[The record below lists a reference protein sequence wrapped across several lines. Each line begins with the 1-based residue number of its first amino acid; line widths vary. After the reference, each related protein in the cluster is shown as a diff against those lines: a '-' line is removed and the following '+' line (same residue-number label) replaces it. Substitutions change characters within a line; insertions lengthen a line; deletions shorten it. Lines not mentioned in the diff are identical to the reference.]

1 MSNKRTI
8 AKNTFFL
15 YFRMLFS
22 MFLALFISR
31 LILKYL
37 GATDYGI
44 YGVVGSVVTMFS
56 FFNSAMTTAGQR
68 CLSVDLANDKK
79 RYSKTY
85 GSIFIISLLLAFVV
99 IFILQIFAP
108 NFIRNTLNIPPERI
122 KVAIYVFHATCI
134 SFLLNTLKIPF
145 TSSLIAQ
152 ERFNIYA
159 IISVLDTLFLL
170 LVSILLKYTSFD
182 KLLFYSYGI
191 VFNRILIL
199 ILFIFYG
206 LKDQRISFNISKE
219 NILELTRFF
228 GWNILGGLSSV
239 GLYQGMQILLNLF
252 FNPLVNTAQT
262 LTLQVK
268 SAIESFAGNIRTA
281 SNPQIVIKSS
291 SGDFIQTASLLLM
304 SMKYSTIV
312 ILLVSI
318 PLFVKIDYILYL
330 WLGNFPK
337 YTNIFIRFYIINAI
351 IDVISSPIV
360 TVIQSIGNLSK
371 YQIISSVVLLSVL
384 PFTYILFKY
393 GYPPYYYGFVLLG
406 STILMLLV
414 RVLFL
419 LKMIRVSN
427 KTLLFE
433 ISKQL
438 FFIPLSVLVL
448 SYLVSNIFV
457 SELINTII
465 VTLTS
470 TIAVLILSWFFLLQL
485 NERESI
491 QKYIK
496 IKLLKIK

>member
-1 MSNKRTI
+1 
-8 AKNTFFL
+8 
-15 YFRMLFS
+15 
-22 MFLALFISR
+22 
-31 LILKYL
+31 
-37 GATDYGI
+37 
-44 YGVVGSVVTMFS
+44 
-56 FFNSAMTTAGQR
+56 
-68 CLSVDLANDKK
+68 
-79 RYSKTY
+79 
-85 GSIFIISLLLAFVV
+85 
-99 IFILQIFAP
+99 
-108 NFIRNTLNIPPERI
+108 
-122 KVAIYVFHATCI
+122 
-134 SFLLNTLKIPF
+134 
-145 TSSLIAQ
+145 
-152 ERFNIYA
+152 
-159 IISVLDTLFLL
+159 
-170 LVSILLKYTSFD
+170 
-182 KLLFYSYGI
+182 
-191 VFNRILIL
+191 
-199 ILFIFYG
+199 
-206 LKDQRISFNISKE
+206 
-219 NILELTRFF
+219 
-228 GWNILGGLSSV
+228 
-239 GLYQGMQILLNLF
+239 
-252 FNPLVNTAQT
+252 
-262 LTLQVK
+262 
-268 SAIESFAGNIRTA
+268 
-281 SNPQIVIKSS
+281 
-291 SGDFIQTASLLLM
+291 
-304 SMKYSTIV
+304 MKYSTIV